1 MTVQSPTADAARRA
15 TLRRRWGSLAPIV
28 VPMLVALAVFR
39 VAAMWYPPLPV
50 IHDAL
55 GYTRTAERI
64 VRQGVFAYSTEQP
77 PTVVAP
83 NAIVPPVYPLFLA
96 ALYAPGGGTLWAVK
110 AAYPVLKAIQVT
122 MAIAVVGLVAWCG
135 LLLRGR
141 PLAWIAG
148 LMASVYLPFGW
159 AAEVTLTELSG
170 ALICVLQL
178 GVALV
183 LARRSE
189 DRRFHRIAWGVFG
202 LTSALVALIRPAFS
216 LWAIVVLA
224 VLLARWWRERPI
236 RQGLVVYAAVFACV
250 MAPWVVRNAITLHR
264 FVPLRTDS
272 GTPMYDAT
280 GGGVLKP
287 DEIPIYK
294 QALANGQ
301 DGLGAVAS
309 YRLRRQWASDPQ
321 GLVNMRLSRVVTE
334 TAQPWSS
341 VADVYYE
348 QNMHYDRDRIDY
360 VKVFDRHMDPRFV
373 TSLQRTTTYQSWLM
387 IMAIAGSLYA
397 VKWRRLAIVA
407 SLPVYAVAVHLP
419 TLFSERYFFP
429 AMPAV
434 IVLAA
439 ASITGTAALLA
450 WGFESAARLSRR
462 GASAS

>member
-1 MTVQSPTADAARRA
+1 
-15 TLRRRWGSLAPIV
+15 
-28 VPMLVALAVFR
+28 MLVALAVFR
-39 VAAMWYPPLPV
+39 IAAMWYPPLPV
-50 IHDAL
+50 MHDAL

-64 VRQGVFAYSTEQP
+64 VRQGVFAYSQEQP
-77 PTVVAP
+77 PTVVPP

-110 AAYPVLKAIQVT
+110 AAYPVLKAIQVA

-178 GVALV
+178 GVALM
-183 LARRSE
+183 LARRSD

-202 LTSALVALIRPAFS
+202 LTTALVALIRPAFS
-216 LWAIVVLA
+216 LWAIIVLA
-224 VLLARWWRERPI
+224 VLLWRGWRERPI
-236 RQGLVVYAAVFACV
+236 RQGLVVFAAVLVCV
-250 MAPWVVRNAITLHR
+250 MAPWVVRNALTLHQ

-280 GGGVLKP
+280 GGGLLKP
-287 DEIPIYK
+287 DERPVYEA
-294 QALANGQ
+294 ALSKGQ
-301 DGLGAVAS
+301 DALGAVAT

-321 GLVNMRLSRVVTE
+321 GLIDKRMSRVVSE
-334 TAQPWSS
+334 TVQPWSS

-360 VKVFDRHMDPRFV
+360 VKVFGRSMDPRFV
-373 TSLQRTTTYQSWLM
+373 MSLEVTTAYQSLL
-387 IMAIAGSLYA
+387 IVMAIAGSLFA
-397 VKWRRLAIVA
+397 VKWRRLGIVA
-407 SLPVYAVAVHLP
+407 SLPIYAIAVHLP
-419 TLFSERYFFP
+419 TLFIERYFFP

-434 IVLAA
+434 IILAA
-439 ASITGTAALLA
+439 ASITGTFALLV
-450 WGFESAARLSRR
+450 WVFESVAGLARRVRR
-462 GASAS
+462 AL